1 MDIQVNTMSMADKS
15 FHIRALKNELCQ
27 TMEEIELLVLSVN
40 GAWQGDAEKAF
51 AEKILYV
58 KHQFSHISAFFEE
71 YANLLDQF
79 SREYDRVDRDIA
91 SKINLS

>member
-1 MDIQVNTMSMADKS
+1 MDIQVNTMAMEDRS
-15 FHIRALKNELCQ
+15 FHIRGLKNELTQ
-27 TMEEIELLVLSVN
+27 TMEQIELLILSVD

-58 KHQFSHISAFFEE
+58 KNQFSHIAAFFEE
-71 YANLLDQF
+71 YATLLDQF
-79 SREYDRVDRDIA
+79 SREYQRQESDIA